1 MYPRKTR
8 LNVDGMNKTS
18 EVKSADI
25 TNHTS
30 DIILRYPQDY
40 DITVEKA
47 EIPISQVPMDVIEK
61 PYRII
66 IDYPKDLPPHPTLQP
81 GENYFE
87 VGGSYF
93 TISEFL
99 GKVNAIINNN
109 IGPSITGGSFGF
121 KKLDGRN
128 SRILYKFGDA
138 SDRAALAIGV
148 EIYFERGIRE
158 LLDGFPT
165 LYEEM
170 PFGYLGETE
179 KFFKLNWN
187 QYLGSETGVVLSEQP
202 YYMLTRFYGFKSVRI
217 YSNMPTLP
225 YKVFDQDTNTL
236 RNTNMLTEIVLN
248 SDDYPDGYG
257 TTLYIPN
264 VYRQTEMTGTQALS
278 SFNLWFYIHY
288 RNGVDVRLN
297 MAPNEYL
304 SVTLYFTR
312 YDGTSK

>member
-18 EVKSADI
+18 MVKPADI
-25 TNHTS
+25 TNYSNAT
-30 DIILRYPQDY
+30 IISYPKDY
-40 DITVEKA
+40 DVTVEKA

-66 IDYPKDLPPHPTLQP
+66 IDYPKNLPPHPTLQP

-87 VGGSYF
+87 VGGSYY
-93 TISEFL
+93 TIPEFL
-99 GKVNAIINNN
+99 GKVNEIINHN
-109 IGPSITGGSFGF
+109 IGPTVTGGSFGF
-121 KKLDGRN
+121 KQQEGRD

-138 SDRAALAIGV
+138 GDRAALSVGV

-179 KFFKLNWN
+179 KFFKLNWP
-187 QYLGSETGVVLSEQP
+187 QYLGSETGVVLTEQP
-202 YYMLTRFYGFKSVRI
+202 YYMLTRFYGFKAVRI
-217 YSNMPTLP
+217 FSNMPTQP
-225 YKVFDQDTNTL
+225 YKIFDQDNNTL
-236 RNTNMLTEIVLN
+236 RDTNMLTEIVLN
-248 SDDYPDGYG
+248 SDDYPNGYG
-257 TTLYIPN
+257 TTLYLPN
-264 VYRQTEMTGTQALS
+264 VFRQTEMTGTQALA

-288 RNGVDVRLN
+288 RNGMDVRLN
-297 MAPNEYL
+297 MAPNEYISL
-304 SVTLYFTR
+304 TLYFER
-312 YDGTSK
+312 YHGGFK